1 MASISK
7 LSIRGIRSFSPNDE
21 EQVIAFCF
29 PLTIIVG
36 ANGCGKTT
44 IIEALKYSVTG
55 SLPPGNKSGQSFVH
69 DPRSLGMSVVKANV
83 KLRFNN
89 RGNQSMVVIRSME
102 VTQKKSTASF
112 KALDGIIRTQDP
124 NTGERVSLSHKC
136 TELDKQ
142 IPALMGVSKPI
153 LEHVVFCHQEDSSWP
168 LQEGAVLKKRFD
180 DIFDSTRYAKALE
193 AIKASR
199 KEYAAQVK
207 DLKADLEGLKSHKHA
222 ASGFL
227 EELENCKDQI
237 SQFDDEI
244 QRCHE
249 GMEKERETLA
259 EASAVLAEIQQ
270 FDYEVDSKQQEL
282 ERQEAVLASQKD
294 MMGQDDMTGRYSY
307 DELKTML
314 RELNDKQYGNQ
325 AMRELIDKER
335 EIEEITRGL
344 ERSRNVANE
353 LNAKKGKLEAEKDA
367 YNLLL
372 KQRFKVMEEIHKAHG
387 VECDLTQT
395 QDDDTLTQ
403 GTAASRMSL
412 STLFT
417 SGGTTLGEDITI
429 SQEDVEAFT
438 RALTQKE
445 LSLKTKL
452 NAAKERHRSDED
464 EMQKE
469 IAELLAKLS
478 AVESNKKRIEEAKR
492 EALRELEQVKSNM
505 SSSYSRVRKA
515 DVEEARRQAADLAKS
530 RDQFN
535 NDPRREDIIR
545 EFKVLEDK
553 LKSLSESIE
562 QDTKIRDQLRSQS
575 DAQAEIDM
583 LEKQAAQEFDG
594 LKDKIRENSGFLSAN
609 GEVVRVSED
618 DPVCPLQVVKDNIR
632 QKYETAEREIDRCHK
647 TVSDLRSKV
656 TEKNALLTNHKGRLT
671 QLRLKANQL
680 DHEDGPV
687 QKISRVVNALVR
699 EQRELVDEDEI
710 YPESPPTEV
719 IKFISKQINELGA
732 VLKDEQISKVVKRIK
747 KMSKIACPCC
757 TRDFVSAA
765 EYKAFQN
772 RMAELADEDTSEL
785 IRVNQAKSKET
796 AAVLSKLEVC
806 STTLIIY
813 VGDRRFPTTSTRT
826 TSLASKYA
834 FGKHLQKAALNHLIF
849 LFSINAE
856 IRELETHIEAEGDAE
871 LNNLKTA
878 LEKEEATAGSKKGGI
893 QSLAEP
899 IRGVKNKKDE
909 LKRNLLGYVGNDSRD
924 LKRVERDI
932 TESSVAKEKAYLEI
946 SKLNNEQK
954 SLNEKISRIANQA
967 TAAEKNARD
976 KEDSYNRDQ
985 IAMKRQDELN
995 ELLQK
1000 LAVEETSLDKSKHP
1014 LHAERLKKESNRD
1027 SMRRSNEIE
1036 ESRLGDELRSFEKDA
1051 LRLQEIVD
1059 KIDDYIR
1066 SNKEREMEQ
1075 IESRLISNAG
1085 MIKEDEAKI
1094 ERLKPEIDLLKKQV
1108 DDSERQKTKIQNNLD
1123 LIKLERRVNELTD
1136 EVAKMV
1142 DKRGLMGAEEAEM
1155 RCSKAKA
1162 KYNEYKE
1169 NKTRTEGRKQGLDEQ
1184 KRMLRRKL
1192 KEPEYHDVE
1201 ERHRVKMIEHET
1213 TQIVVHDLDKY
1224 YDALDKALLRYHGM
1238 KINDINKIIRELW
1251 TLTYKGE
1258 DITNI
1263 QITSDQDSGGRATR
1277 SYNYRIVMSKGN
1289 TQMDMRGRCSA
1300 GQRVLASIVIRLALA
1315 ETFCLNCGVMALD
1328 EPTTNLDYENKRG
1341 LAIALAQIIASRAA
1355 QSNFQLVV
1363 ITHDEDFVSMM
1374 KQELSSQTGFNMP
1387 ERYYQVSREQGH
1399 DGRFYSKI
1407 HAIDWD
1413 EL

>member
-199 KEYAAQVK
+199 KEYAVQVK
-207 DLKADLEGLKSHKHA
+207 DSKADLEGLKSHKHA

-244 QRCHE
+244 QRCNE

-747 KMSKIACPCC
+747 
-757 TRDFVSAA
+757 R
-765 EYKAFQN
+765 
-772 RMAELADEDTSEL
+772 
-785 IRVNQAKSKET
+785 
-796 AAVLSKLEVC
+796 
-806 STTLIIY
+806 
-813 VGDRRFPTTSTRT
+813 
-826 TSLASKYA
+826 
-834 FGKHLQKAALNHLIF
+834 
-849 LFSINAE
+849 
-856 IRELETHIEAEGDAE
+856 
-871 LNNLKTA
+871 
-878 LEKEEATAGSKKGGI
+878 
-893 QSLAEP
+893 
-899 IRGVKNKKDE
+899 
-909 LKRNLLGYVGNDSRD
+909 
-924 LKRVERDI
+924 
-932 TESSVAKEKAYLEI
+932 
-946 SKLNNEQK
+946 
-954 SLNEKISRIANQA
+954 
-967 TAAEKNARD
+967 
-976 KEDSYNRDQ
+976 
-985 IAMKRQDELN
+985 
-995 ELLQK
+995 
-1000 LAVEETSLDKSKHP
+1000 
-1014 LHAERLKKESNRD
+1014 
-1027 SMRRSNEIE
+1027 
-1036 ESRLGDELRSFEKDA
+1036 
-1051 LRLQEIVD
+1051 
-1059 KIDDYIR
+1059 
-1066 SNKEREMEQ
+1066 
-1075 IESRLISNAG
+1075 
-1085 MIKEDEAKI
+1085 
-1094 ERLKPEIDLLKKQV
+1094 
-1108 DDSERQKTKIQNNLD
+1108 
-1123 LIKLERRVNELTD
+1123 
-1136 EVAKMV
+1136 
-1142 DKRGLMGAEEAEM
+1142 
-1155 RCSKAKA
+1155 
-1162 KYNEYKE
+1162 
-1169 NKTRTEGRKQGLDEQ
+1169 
-1184 KRMLRRKL
+1184 
-1192 KEPEYHDVE
+1192 
-1201 ERHRVKMIEHET
+1201 
-1213 TQIVVHDLDKY
+1213 
-1224 YDALDKALLRYHGM
+1224 
-1238 KINDINKIIRELW
+1238 
-1251 TLTYKGE
+1251 
-1258 DITNI
+1258 
-1263 QITSDQDSGGRATR
+1263 
-1277 SYNYRIVMSKGN
+1277 
-1289 TQMDMRGRCSA
+1289 
-1300 GQRVLASIVIRLALA
+1300 
-1315 ETFCLNCGVMALD
+1315 
-1328 EPTTNLDYENKRG
+1328 
-1341 LAIALAQIIASRAA
+1341 
-1355 QSNFQLVV
+1355 
-1363 ITHDEDFVSMM
+1363 
-1374 KQELSSQTGFNMP
+1374 
-1387 ERYYQVSREQGH
+1387 
-1399 DGRFYSKI
+1399 
-1407 HAIDWD
+1407 
-1413 EL
+1413 